1 MTNGITVMSGELGD
15 IFWDLAPWITYETG
29 YDLGCSIYVA
39 NPTDTEK
46 ESTLIARLSRD
57 TVVISEEV
65 LTVFGYSWF
74 QVDPGDFV
82 RMKGALRFAESDV
95 ELAILLIER
104 ETEEVSDSVV
114 TALVSP
120 AAAGALPPSWPGTG
134 STPGTSGFDWS
145 SVLMMMMPVMML
157 GVVATSAKSTDGKEK
172 SRKIQTKLQPAEPVK
187 LLPEGRK
194 P

>member
-46 ESTLIARLSRD
+46 EYTLMARISREA
-57 TVVISEEV
+57 VVISEEV
-65 LTVFGYSWF
+65 MTVFGHSWF
-74 QVDPGDFV
+74 KVSPGDFI
-82 RMKGALRFAESDV
+82 RLKGALRFTESDI

-104 ETEEVSDSVV
+104 ETEEVADSVITV
-114 TALVSP
+114 LVSP
-120 AAAGALPPSWPGTG
+120 STAGVLPPAWPGGTE
-134 STPGTSGFDWS
+134 TSGFDWS
-145 SVLMMMMPVMML
+145 TMLAMMLPVMML
-157 GVVATSAKSTDGKEK
+157 GVVATATKSDEKKEK
-172 SRKIQTKLQPAEPVK
+172 ETTPRTAEPVK

-194 P
+194 Q